1 MGFRVPL
8 KCKAGIFINVRFTSG
23 LGDLVQI
30 YRKNKLDIHKRV
42 YLMLNTSAERV
53 SPSTGG
59 F

>member
-30 YRKNKLDIHKRV
+30 YRKISWT
-42 YLMLNTSAERV
+42 YTSE
-53 SPSTGG
+53 ST
-59 F
+59 